1 MKITQLDK
9 VEKQRL
15 DMDGVKGATKQLPV
29 GTPDGVP
36 NFSMRVFT
44 LEPGG
49 HTPYHAHPWEH
60 ENYILNGAGVLLNEA
75 GEETPVKAGDF
86 AFVEP
91 NEKHQFKNTGSEN
104 LQFICLVPK
113 EHE

>member
-9 VEKQRL
+9 VEKQQL
-15 DMDGVKGATKQLPV
+15 EMDGVKGATKQLPV

-91 NEKHQFKNTGSEN
+91 NEKHQFKNTGSDT